1 MLTTVYL
8 VLGGEVDGL
17 AYHDKGWTSFEY
29 LLATLIKPANT
40 SGLKDWPMLLD
51 LTGGEMKKDVWG
63 GDAGNFDARP
73 APIEPLAFQ
82 PGHAYGAKIYTN
94 GADRDKIV
102 APKFERTIEEVL
114 GGAEKLDCNALPWGD
129 AGAVQLAGVLRMCVS
144 LKELQLYG
152 AGVGDAGA
160 AALGEALGAMRGASL
175 EVLGLWAN
183 GIGDDGAMALAEG
196 LKTCTAPLR
205 GLNLEGNR
213 RISEAGKAAVHEA
226 AKAVPS
232 LNVYF

>member
-29 LLATLIKPANT
+29 LLATLIKPSNT
-40 SGLKDWPMLLD
+40 SVAKDWPMLLD
-51 LTGGEMKKDVWG
+51 LTGDMEKAGTNN
-63 GDAGNFDARP
+63 GNFDDRP

-114 GGAEKLDCNALPWGD
+114 GGAETLNYNKLPWGD

-144 LKELQLYG
+144 LKELSLGG

-175 EVLGLWAN
+175 EELILYHN
-183 GIGDDGAMALAEG
+183 DIGDDGAMALAEG
-196 LKTCTAPLR
+196 LKKCTAPLR
-205 GLNLEGNR
+205 ELWLLDNP
-213 RISEAGKAAVHEA
+213 RISEAGKAAVREA
-226 AKAVPS
+226 AKAIPS
-232 LNVYF
+232 LSVYGVE